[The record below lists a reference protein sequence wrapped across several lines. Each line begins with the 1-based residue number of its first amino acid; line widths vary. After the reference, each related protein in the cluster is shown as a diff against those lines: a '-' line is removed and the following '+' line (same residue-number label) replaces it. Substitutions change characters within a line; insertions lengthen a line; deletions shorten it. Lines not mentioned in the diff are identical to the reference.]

1 MGIVPTGQNRM
12 VPMSKVYVAGPM
24 RGYPEFN
31 FPAFNVATVKLQAA
45 GHTVFN
51 PAARDAMMHGEDFSK
66 SNPDGDIEQA
76 EKDFGFSLREAMAA
90 DLAWICEHADAIF
103 LLKGWEKSAG
113 AKCERALALTLGIN
127 VWYAKGA
134 HREE

>member
-1 MGIVPTGQNRM
+1 MD
-12 VPMSKVYVAGPM
+12 KCYVAGPM

-31 FPAFNVATVKLQAA
+31 FPAFHIATVKLRAA

-51 PAARDAMMHGEDFSK
+51 PAARDEMMHGEDFAK
-66 SNPDGDIEQA
+66 GNENGCIEQA

-103 LLKGWEKSAG
+103 MLKGWENSEG
-113 AKCERALALTLGIN
+113 AKCEWALARTLGLKI
-127 VWYAKGA
+127 WYQKGA
-134 HREE
+134 HRGG